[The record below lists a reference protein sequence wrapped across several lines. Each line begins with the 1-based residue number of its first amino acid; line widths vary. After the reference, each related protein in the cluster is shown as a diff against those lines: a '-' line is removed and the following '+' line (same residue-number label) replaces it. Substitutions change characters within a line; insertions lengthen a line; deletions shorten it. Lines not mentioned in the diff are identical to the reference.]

1 MAQHVAQ
8 HMAQHVFNVIDVNA
22 HHDGD
27 GWYWDRWHQL
37 EHGLVLS
44 DDDLTPRRLL
54 RLLRDKGYLTPQ
66 SKGRLTVDNSVDECI
81 EVRAH
86 RTGEPLLA
94 LSQLHGDELTL
105 A

>member
-1 MAQHVAQ
+1 
-8 HMAQHVFNVIDVNA
+8 MAQHVFNVIDVDA
-22 HHDGD
+22 LHDGD
-27 GWYWDRWHQL
+27 NWYWNRWHQL

-44 DDDLTPRRLL
+44 DDELTPRKIL

-66 SKGRLTVDNSVDECI
+66 SKGILAVDSSVDECI
-81 EVRAH
+81 EICDR

-94 LSQLHGDELTL
+94 LSQLHGELTL